1 MNYILP
7 KSSIGWDKVKSNQ
20 GGATDHKFLMK
31 LHKITVFEV
40 CVTSWIQR
48 YFENYRFVV
57 WPHISSQANN
67 KHKHHHHQNIHLLI
81 NMRLAVLTY
90 YDRNYVVDT
99 SLASSAK
106 ISFYILMLSIFQSSI
121 SYITKMSLNFAGY
134 KSSSI
139 YSFKAKEN
147 VIQ

>member
-7 KSSIGWDKVKSNQ
+7 KSSMWWDKAKSNQ

-67 KHKHHHHQNIHLLI
+67 KHKHHHHQNIHWLI
-81 NMRLAVLTY
+81 NMKLAVLTY

-99 SLASSAK
+99 SFASSAK
-106 ISFYILMLSIFQSSI
+106 ISFYILMLSIILRSMSS
-121 SYITKMSLNFAGY
+121 MSLNFAGY

-139 YSFKAKEN
+139 YSLKAKEN

>member
-7 KSSIGWDKVKSNQ
+7 KSSMWWDKAKSNQ

-48 YFENYRFVV
+48 YFENHRFVV

-67 KHKHHHHQNIHLLI
+67 KHKHHHHQNIHWLI
-81 NMRLAVLTY
+81 NMKLAVLTY

-106 ISFYILMLSIFQSSI
+106 ISFHIFYAVYILEFNFIHNEMSS
-121 SYITKMSLNFAGY
+121 MSLNFAGY

-139 YSFKAKEN
+139 R
-147 VIQ
+147 

>member
-1 MNYILP
+1 
-7 KSSIGWDKVKSNQ
+7 
-20 GGATDHKFLMK
+20 MK
-31 LHKITVFEV
+31 
-40 CVTSWIQR
+40 
-48 YFENYRFVV
+48 
-57 WPHISSQANN
+57 
-67 KHKHHHHQNIHLLI
+67 
-81 NMRLAVLTY
+81 LAVLTY

-121 SYITKMSLNFAGY
+121 LRLMYSMSLNFAGY

-139 YSFKAKEN
+139 YSFKVKEN

>member
-7 KSSIGWDKVKSNQ
+7 KSSMWWDKAKSNQ

-67 KHKHHHHQNIHLLI
+67 KHKHHHHQNIHWLI
-81 NMRLAVLTY
+81 NMKLAVLTY

-106 ISFYILMLSIFQSSI
+106 ISFYIFYAV
-121 SYITKMSLNFAGY
+121 YILEFNF
-134 KSSSI
+134 I
-139 YSFKAKEN
+139 HNEN
-147 VIQ
+147 VFNVTKFCWLQILKYLQF

>member
-1 MNYILP
+1 
-7 KSSIGWDKVKSNQ
+7 
-20 GGATDHKFLMK
+20 MK
-31 LHKITVFEV
+31 
-40 CVTSWIQR
+40 
-48 YFENYRFVV
+48 
-57 WPHISSQANN
+57 
-67 KHKHHHHQNIHLLI
+67 
-81 NMRLAVLTY
+81 LAVLTY

-106 ISFYILMLSIFQSSI
+106 ISFRIFYAVYILEFNFIHNE
-121 SYITKMSLNFAGY
+121 MSLNFAGY